1 MVVEV
6 YAYLFEQ
13 IDGAAAA
20 RDAPEASYAAMA
32 GAGRIVS

>member
-1 MVVEV
+1 MFEV
-6 YAYLFEQ
+6 HAGLFGQ
-13 IDGAAAA
+13 LDGAAAA